1 MTATPTPAPSA
12 MDADFQAQ
20 TDKRLTEL
28 EIKQSYSDDLL
39 EQLNL
44 LVFKQQSHID
54 HLSAQLQRL
63 QQSQARGAQEASAH
77 DPRAELPPHY

>member
-1 MTATPTPAPSA
+1 MTSTPTPAPCNS
-12 MDADFQAQ
+12 DAIFQTE

-28 EIKQSYSDDLL
+28 EIKQSYNDDLL

-63 QQSQARGAQEASAH
+63 QQSQARGAQEGGH

>member
-1 MTATPTPAPSA
+1 MTSTPTPAPSA
-12 MDADFQAQ
+12 SDADFQTE

-54 HLSAQLQRL
+54 QLSAQLQRL
-63 QQSQARGAQEASAH
+63 QQSQARGSQDASL

>member
-1 MTATPTPAPSA
+1 MTSTPTPAPA
-12 MDADFQAQ
+12 QLEADFQAH

-28 EIKQSYSDDLL
+28 EIKQSYNDDLL

-63 QQSQARGAQEASAH
+63 QQSQGRGAPEAGH